1 MKSVILWALVIAN
14 TALMGS
20 FLDRVI
26 KPNYAAAQS
35 PQRRAG
41 DYLMIPADIAG
52 QPSSIVY
59 VLDQANGLMGAM
71 AYDDSIGR
79 LYVMPQSV
87 DLSAVFQNVSQNN
100 LPPGRKQ

>member
-1 MKSVILWALVIAN
+1 MKSVILWALVIVN
-14 TALMGS
+14 IALMGS

-26 KPNYAAAQS
+26 KPNYAAAQAQ
-35 PQRRAG
+35 PRRSG
-41 DYLMIPADIAG
+41 DYLLISADIAG

-79 LYVMPQSV
+79 LYVMPSSI
-87 DLSAVFQNVSQNN
+87 DLTSVFQNVTQNN